1 MDFKDYYK
9 ILGVDSKA
17 SAAEIK
23 AAYRALARSSHPD
36 LNPGNP
42 EAEKKFS
49 EINEAYEVLNDE
61 EKRKQFD
68 EIADYVKTKGHPPRQ
83 EYAYEDSQEDSHSF
97 FEQFF
102 GRRHSRASQH
112 PGADLH
118 AEVEI
123 TLQEAF
129 SGSTRRLSL
138 SRQELCP
145 PCHGSGVVDRR
156 VCHACRGMGQVLT
169 PYSLDVK
176 IPAGVTE
183 GSVIRLAGQGHPGS
197 PGAPRGDLLLVIAV
211 QPDPVYQVEGHDLHR
226 DLEVSIFLALLG
238 GEVQVEGLKG
248 KLGLKIPP
256 ETQNG
261 KVFRLRGQGLP
272 RAGGKPAGDLYARV
286 SLRIPTGLTPEMRE
300 KVRQIQ
306 EQLEKGR

>member
-1 MDFKDYYK
+1 MDFKDYYQ
-9 ILGVDSKA
+9 ILGVDRKA
-17 SAAEIK
+17 TSPEIK

-42 EAEKKFS
+42 DAEKRFS
-49 EINEAYEVLNDE
+49 EINEAYEVLTDS

-68 EIADYVKTKGHPPRQ
+68 EIADYVKAKGHPPRP
-83 EYAYEDSQEDSHSF
+83 EYAHQDDGEAASF

-102 GRRHSRASQH
+102 GRRHSRASQR

-129 SGSTRRLSL
+129 SGCIRSL
-138 SRQELCP
+138 TLNRQEFCP
-145 PCHGSGVVDRR
+145 NCHGSGRTDQRI
-156 VCHACRGMGQVLT
+156 CSTCRGLGQVMV
-169 PYSLDVK
+169 PQSLDVK

-183 GSVIRLAGQGHPGS
+183 SSVIRLAGQGHPGS
-197 PGAPRGDLLLVIAV
+197 PGAPRGDLLLVIALL
-211 QPDPVYQVEGHDLHR
+211 PDPVYRVEGHDLHR
-226 DLEVSIFLALLG
+226 ELEVSIFTALLG
-238 GEVQVEGLKG
+238 GEVQVEGLRG
-248 KLGLKIPP
+248 KLSLKLPP

-261 KVFRLRGQGLP
+261 KVFRLRGQGLGRP
-272 RAGGKPAGDLYARV
+272 GGKPPGDLYASI
-286 SLRIPTGLTPEMRE
+286 SLRIPTGLSPQIRE
-300 KVRQIQ
+300 QLSQLR